1 MMPVLHSTKNLTTLT
16 APSIASEGIGLF
28 EYTDHY
34 TVFHYGRMPD
44 RIPGKGEAT
53 CRMAA
58 FNLQLLEQNGIAT
71 HFRRFIA
78 PNQIE
83 FDLAHL
89 PNPDPD
95 AEAPTLLDGG
105 YLVPVQ
111 VIVRTELPQGS
122 SVHQRLATGRLTLA
136 DLGLKEVPAVD
147 EPLDSP
153 IIEYATMLEDVN
165 RFVPDHEAQR
175 ISGLSDEHFQ
185 HMRAVA
191 LTAAE
196 VLSAHART
204 LGLHY
209 CDGKAEFILTSDGRL
224 LLADSPGT
232 PDESRLTFNGVHC
245 GKQVLRNWYVT
256 SGHEIPVS
264 RLIAQGLPREQ
275 WPPPAP
281 LPAQF
286 IPVMSDLYR
295 SLSQTWTGEH
305 HWDVPDLATATQAV
319 ADTIGR

>member
-1 MMPVLHSTKNLTTLT
+1 MPVLHSTKNLTTLT
-16 APSIASEGIGLF
+16 PPSSEHEGVGVF

-44 RIPGKGEAT
+44 SIPGKGEAT

-58 FNLQLLEQNGIAT
+58 FNLQLLEKAGIAT

-89 PNPDPD
+89 PNPDPNAD
-95 AEAPTLLDGG
+95 APTRLDGG

-111 VIVRTELPQGS
+111 VIIRTELPQGS
-122 SVHQRLATGRLTLA
+122 SVHQRLSTGRLTPA
-136 DLGLKEVPAVD
+136 DLGLPEVPAVG
-147 EPLDSP
+147 ETLDSP

-165 RFVPDHEAQR
+165 RFVPEREAQR
-175 ISGLSDEHFQ
+175 ISGLNDDQFQ
-185 HMRAVA
+185 QMRHTA
-191 LTAAE
+191 LSATE
-196 VLSAHART
+196 VLGAHARS
-204 LGLHY
+204 LGLRY
-209 CDGKAEFILTSDGRL
+209 CDSKAEFILTSDQRL

-232 PDESRLTFNGVHC
+232 PDEARLTFNGVHC

-256 SGHEIPVS
+256 SGHEVPVS
-264 RLIAQGLPREQ
+264 QLIAQGVPREQ
-275 WPPPAP
+275 WPPPP
-281 LPAQF
+281 SLPPEF
-286 IPVMSDLYR
+286 IPIMSDLYR

-305 HWDVPDLATATQAV
+305 RWAVPDLATATQAV
-319 ADTIGR
+319 ADTISR